1 MRRNMS
7 QSTSLRLF
15 LALILSIVLTAPA
28 GAISVEHGHDDGS
41 HGSANP
47 AVERPVW
54 LEKLE
59 NQLNHEDVMSGL
71 EGSQQKLDNTF
82 MKLMGQLQNKLKEHA
97 SPASSGG
104 MFHDSW
110 SAHQLGQSYL
120 LGPTE
125 AAAKVYKG
133 AHCPS
138 NVPTK
143 TYEVSAI
150 NVEVMLNQ
158 WGDYYPGYMY
168 VLDKELAKSEP
179 RKKPTQKRVRMI
191 LNLILEWFLPVCRA
205 MQFNL

>member
-1 MRRNMS
+1 
-7 QSTSLRLF
+7 
-15 LALILSIVLTAPA
+15 
-28 GAISVEHGHDDGS
+28 
-41 HGSANP
+41 
-47 AVERPVW
+47 
-54 LEKLE
+54 
-59 NQLNHEDVMSGL
+59 MSGL

-82 MKLMGQLQNKLKEHA
+82 MKLMGQLQNKLKEHS

-125 AAAKVYKG
+125 ASAKVYKG

-138 NVPTK
+138 DIPTK

-150 NVEVMLNQ
+150 NVEVTLNQ

-168 VLDKELAKSEP
+168 VLDKDIGKVRAEEKANAKARDDELEP
-179 RKKPTQKRVRMI
+179 VMDFRK
-191 LNLILEWFLPVCRA
+191 
-205 MQFNL
+205 